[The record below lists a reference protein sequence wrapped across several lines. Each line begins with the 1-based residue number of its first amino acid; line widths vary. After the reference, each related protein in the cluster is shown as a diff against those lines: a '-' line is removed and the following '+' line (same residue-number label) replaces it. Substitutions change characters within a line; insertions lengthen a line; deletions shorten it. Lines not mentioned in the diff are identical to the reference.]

1 MTDTKILP
9 DIDLGITERTGIF
22 YGTGASEG
30 IPNPFCDCEM
40 CNHARKYSGRNIRKR
55 SCFRVGKDLMIDMGP
70 DIFSQALLYG
80 SLRDI
85 EHVLITHTHDD
96 HFNFEALGLIM
107 MATVHRHKPIHFYLT
122 ERAYDYIEEL
132 RNSPIAFGGD
142 LRRMESQGLYYFH
155 LLSCF
160 ETYEIGKYKVTP
172 VRGNHRGNMPDEKS
186 ANYLI
191 QLPDGKKLLYSLD
204 TGLYSEETLEFLK
217 NAGADIWVTECT
229 FGNLS
234 PQEEWSAHL
243 CVETLME
250 QTKRLDEK
258 KALAPGCPVYVTH
271 INHCHT
277 AYHEKLQS
285 LLDQTQGEHPFTVAY
300 DGLHIEL

>member
-40 CNHARKYSGRNIRKR
+40 CNHARKYGGRNIRKR

-142 LRRMESQGLYYFH
+142 RR
-155 LLSCF
+155 
-160 ETYEIGKYKVTP
+160 
-172 VRGNHRGNMPDEKS
+172 RN
-186 ANYLI
+186 
-191 QLPDGKKLLYSLD
+191 
-204 TGLYSEETLEFLK
+204 
-217 NAGADIWVTECT
+217 GARIYVW
-229 FGNLS
+229 
-234 PQEEWSAHL
+234 
-243 CVETLME
+243 
-250 QTKRLDEK
+250 KR
-258 KALAPGCPVYVTH
+258 
-271 INHCHT
+271 
-277 AYHEKLQS
+277 
-285 LLDQTQGEHPFTVAY
+285 
-300 DGLHIEL
+300 